1 MKKLQKNRKVMAL
14 VGASS
19 VFTFYITQVVTSW
32 PGLVSS
38 GIRGQTDYIDQTLVL
53 DFAKC
58 FREFGNEIYKV
69 NGIPEQCGG
78 FQYSS
83 FLLWLLNNTKISEV
97 NGSVLGVIFMF
108 LTLGFLS
115 VVFFAIKDYGK
126 LHFLLAF
133 LACISPGVWL
143 LLERG
148 NYDEVIFCLVVTS
161 GLLLTS
167 KFRVIPIFLVALSA
181 LMKFYTIPALF
192 FVIFMTKTMKARVIY
207 FFISIPL
214 VVFSVFMISKVE
226 SFPST
231 WNVSFG
237 LPSFGLYVEFLVSRL
252 LNRNFDIPDYFL
264 SIPGLLLI
272 IFLLILIK
280 KFELKPSIRLKN
292 QEKQQRYNNL
302 YNLVLVVF
310 MSCYFAGMNFDYRLI
325 YLSVLVSITPAILHE
340 NRYRT
345 LVTVS
350 GLFALVFN
358 SYLFGFHG
366 LPALAI
372 QMSGDIFLT
381 IFVVTQLI
389 YLLYYFPLK
398 KLTSRLNI
406 KSLR

>member
-1 MKKLQKNRKVMAL
+1 MAL

>member
-1 MKKLQKNRKVMAL
+1 MKKLQRNRNVMAL
-14 VGASS
+14 VGALS
-19 VFTFYITQVVTSW
+19 VFVFYITQVVTSW
-32 PGLVSS
+32 PGLISS

-58 FREFGNEIYKV
+58 FRQFGNEIYKV
-69 NGIPEQCGG
+69 NGMPEQCGG

-83 FLLWLLNNTKISEV
+83 FLLWLLNSLKISELD
-97 NGSVLGVIFMF
+97 GAVLGLIFML
-108 LTLGFLS
+108 LTLSLLS

-126 LHFLLAF
+126 LHFFLAF

-148 NYDEVIFCLVVTS
+148 NYDEVIFCLVITS

-167 KFRVIPIFLVALSA
+167 KFRAVSFFLIALSA

-192 FVIFMTKTMKARVIY
+192 FVIFLARTMKARIFY
-207 FFISIPL
+207 FLCSIPL
-214 VVFSVFMISKVE
+214 VVFSVLMISKVG

-237 LPSFGLYVEFLVSRL
+237 LPTFGLYIEFLLGRL
-252 LNRNFDIPDYFL
+252 LNRNFDIPDYVL

-272 IFLLILIK
+272 IFFLILVI

-292 QEKQQRYNNL
+292 QENQKRYSNL

-350 GLFALVFN
+350 GLFALAFN

-389 YLLYYFPLK
+389 YFLYYFRLD
-398 KLTSRLNI
+398 KLTSRLSI
-406 KSLR
+406 KSFW